1 MKKIPFEF
9 KALGALLIVS
19 LALTY
24 MWRDASPKEIDK
36 DNLVSIK
43 STGEYYEEYADTLD
57 LIEVIDSHELTIEE
71 LGNRNGKLIIERVIG
86 VVEDAETGA
95 GSVLNGDKNFY
106 YISYDKVDGIHNG
119 DIICTYMIY
128 EPYSNYEDDI
138 IYRFDSIIDCKG
150 GK

>member
-1 MKKIPFEF
+1 MKRKIPFEF
-9 KALGALLIVS
+9 KALTGLLAVS
-19 LALTY
+19 LACTIA
-24 MWRDASPKEIDK
+24 WRGDSN
-36 DNLVSIK
+36 NLESIK
-43 STGEYYEEYADTLD
+43 SRGEYYSEYADTLD
-57 LIEVIDSHELTIEE
+57 LIKVKDSNEITIEE
-71 LGNRNGKLIIERVIG
+71 LQNRNGTLIIEKVIG

-95 GSVLNGDKNFY
+95 GSILNGDKNFY
-106 YISYDKVDGIHNG
+106 YISYDEVDGIHNG